1 MMAIS
6 IKGILVGLV
15 CGFVLSLLGGVAM
28 GFVMALLYGPEGVD
42 ELMGLS
48 SGTLTAPTFFMDAV
62 ISIIVGYI
70 AARVAGRGEL
80 VNAVLCNLIGAGLG
94 MLLMMAGPPE
104 AMTSGVILLATE
116 PLFGLLGGYI
126 RLRQTAEYA

>member
-15 CGFVLSLLGGVAM
+15 CGIVLSLVGGLVV
-28 GFVMALLYGPEGVD
+28 GFVWGALYGPAAMADLAAIGA
-42 ELMGLS
+42 
-48 SGTLTAPTFFMDAV
+48 GTLTAPIFFMDAI
-62 ISIIVGYI
+62 ISVAVGYI

-94 MLLMMAGPPE
+94 VLVAMAGPPE
-104 AMTSGVILLATE
+104 AMTSGIILLVTE

-126 RLRQTAEYA
+126 RLRQVAEYA

>member
-1 MMAIS
+1 MAIS

-15 CGFVLSLLGGVAM
+15 CGFALSLVGGMAM
-28 GFVMALLYGPEGVD
+28 GFVLAALYGPESVE
-42 ELMGLS
+42 ELMGIS
-48 SGTLTAPTFFMDAV
+48 PVTLTAPTLFLD
-62 ISIIVGYI
+62 SIVSIAAGYI

-80 VNAVLCNLIGAGLG
+80 INAVLCNLIAAGLG
-94 MLLMMAGPPE
+94 LLMIMAGSPE
-104 AMTSGVILLATE
+104 AMTSGLILLVTE